1 MSDAPICKDDLDP
14 LETRGNPYP
23 SHKALGISCPQVE
36 KMQTI
41 EAQQARHLF
50 TPLHTAVSRRH
61 STDGTGHQGPV
72 DVPRFHPYLR
82 QFSEGAVT
90 NAVCLQRGPSPFNG
104 SQEVDSTRVRC
115 LTLGSGANVQCTYPA
130 LPVGPAETPHCSEN
144 SYSQYHPPYTSASP
158 RQEDTTWPY
167 VSDRHLLSQ
176 NHQENNLQPLFPKPI
191 YSYSILIF
199 MALKNSQT
207 GSLPVSEIYSFM
219 TENFPYFKTAP
230 DGWKNS
236 VRHNL
241 SLSKSFEKLEGKHT
255 NSSRKG
261 CLWALNPA
269 RVEKLQEELHKWRFK
284 DPASVRRSMARPDLD
299 HLFGHKPRK
308 IRSTALSSS
317 FVGIYETTSTPT
329 RQTHGGDGRPPQYS
343 SALPPSQQSSLVS
356 PNNSHLSDSLALYT
370 ASDQQHTTDLCYEG
384 RDYIATGNLPP
395 AYNVTHRDDLRGGLW
410 NQQLE
415 EDLYNVDGLN
425 PSLNDLPL
433 KGNLWEVL
441 QEDSPALHLQTV
453 LTPTYIP
460 SGLQSAYDYSSCM
473 DARLPGSENSIVACG
488 GSL

>member
-1 MSDAPICKDDLDP
+1 MSNATIFSSSKDELDP
-14 LETRGNPYP
+14 LETEGNPYP
-23 SHKALGISCPQVE
+23 SHKALGISCSQVE

-41 EAQQARHLF
+41 EAQQAQHLF
-50 TPLHTAVSRRH
+50 TPSHTSLSRRH
-61 STDGTGHQGPV
+61 STDGTGQQRPV
-72 DVPRFHPYLR
+72 DMPRFHPYLR
-82 QFSEGAVT
+82 QLSESAVT
-90 NAVCLQRGPSPFNG
+90 NAVCLQRGPSPFSG
-104 SQEVDSTRVRC
+104 SQEMDSTRVRC

-144 SYSQYHPPYTSASP
+144 SYSQYHPSYTSASP

-176 NHQENNLQPLFPKPI
+176 NHQGNNLQPLFPKPI

-199 MALKNSQT
+199 MALKNSQN
-207 GSLPVSEIYSFM
+207 GSLPVSEIYTFM

-241 SLSKSFEKLEGKHT
+241 SLSKSFEKLEGKNT

-269 RVEKLQEELHKWRFK
+269 RVEKLQEELHRWRCK
-284 DPASVRRSMARPDLD
+284 DPTSIRRSMARPDLD
-299 HLFGHKPRK
+299 HLIGHNPRK

-317 FVGIYETTSTPT
+317 FVSIYQG
-329 RQTHGGDGRPPQYS
+329 RDGRHPQYS
-343 SALPPSQQSSLVS
+343 CALPPSQQSSLVP
-356 PNNSHLSDSLALYT
+356 PNNSHHSDSLALYK
-370 ASDQQHTTDLCYEG
+370 ASDQQQTTDLCSEG

-395 AYNVTHRDDLRGGLW
+395 AYNITHRDDLRGGPW

-415 EDLYNVDGLN
+415 EDLYNVGGVN
-425 PSLNDLPL
+425 PSQNDLHL
-433 KGNLWEVL
+433 KGNQWEVL
-441 QEDSPALHLQTV
+441 QEDNPALHLQTV
-453 LTPTYIP
+453 LTPTYIT
-460 SGLQSAYDYSSCM
+460 SGLQAAYDYPSCM
-473 DARLPGSENSIVACG
+473 DAIMPGGENSIVACG